1 MRWVSSRV
9 CTRVPMIL
17 DQSLKIQNLFLVEQ
31 KSLKA
36 LTCKA
41 KVEKQQKARKKAKE
55 GKQSSQTFCSEN
67 IKF

>member
-1 MRWVSSRV
+1 
-9 CTRVPMIL
+9 MIL